1 MRGVSREQQ
10 LSPGLTNWTVSFSS
24 GSAKVKLRQ
33 ISGAGSLGSSEAH
46 TFPKTKN
53 KRKSVPGEGRTDGWT
68 DGLGVD
74 VDLSGLEEKGSRYL
88 PEVLFCTFS

>member
-10 LSPGLTNWTVSFSS
+10 LSPGLTDWTVSFSS

-33 ISGAGSLGSSEAH
+33 IRGAGSLGSSEAH
-46 TFPKTKN
+46 TLPKTKN
-53 KRKSVPGEGRTDGWT
+53 KRKSVPGEGRS

-88 PEVLFCTFS
+88 PAALFCTFS

>member
-33 ISGAGSLGSSEAH
+33 IRGAGSSAAVRRTHS
-46 TFPKTKN
+46 PKQKTKG
-53 KRKSVPGEGRTDGWT
+53 KVFLGKDGRT

-74 VDLSGLEEKGSRYL
+74 VDLSGLEERGSRYL